1 MNRQDISTQRR
12 NIIEHSS
19 KNGQLN
25 MQKMEAALN
34 DWLAKVEDQV
44 NQIEDSV
51 ATKVTDGQ
59 LRQLE

>member
-1 MNRQDISTQRR
+1 
-12 NIIEHSS
+12 
-19 KNGQLN
+19 